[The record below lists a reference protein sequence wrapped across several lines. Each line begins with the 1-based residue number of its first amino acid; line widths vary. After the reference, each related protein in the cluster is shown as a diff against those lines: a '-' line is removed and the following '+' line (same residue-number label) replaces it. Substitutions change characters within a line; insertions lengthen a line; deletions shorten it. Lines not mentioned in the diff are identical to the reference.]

1 MSIEDREN
9 VEDVEVKEEEGAEQQ
24 HDESNGDDEDDEH
37 ESTGK
42 VDSEL
47 DDAESDSDR
56 EEIIA
61 RRKEQRKSRNQRNRE
76 KVEALERNLQALAA
90 QNAALQ
96 QQVSGIQDANVGS
109 QLAQVDNAIA
119 QHNQAAEHFKR
130 IIAEAATRNDGKT
143 LAEATEYMLAARR
156 KAEDLTTFK
165 ANATRAINAPKPLNA
180 ALVGKSQQFLG
191 KNRWYGGPTSADPD
205 SKVLTALDNSLTA
218 EGWDA
223 TTDAYWNE
231 LESRAKKYI
240 PHRFDIKTP
249 KPPRDTVGGGGNSS
263 SGGGDKGGT
272 FILSPDRVQA
282 IKSAGMWDD
291 PKARKSMI
299 DNYRKYDREHGRK

>member
-1 MSIEDREN
+1 MSIESKEN
-9 VEDVEVKEEEGAEQQ
+9 VEDVEVKEGSENQ
-24 HDESNGDDEDDEH
+24 HDDNAPESDEDDEH

-90 QNAALQ
+90 QNATLQ

-109 QLAQVDNAIA
+109 QLAQVDQAIA
-119 QHNQAAEHFKR
+119 QHHQAAEHFKK
-130 IIAEAATRNDGKT
+130 IIAQAAQQGDGKT
-143 LAEATEYMLAARR
+143 IAEATEYMIAARQ
-156 KAEDLTTFK
+156 KANDLTTFK
-165 ANATRAINAPKPLNA
+165 ANATRAINAPKPLNPQ
-180 ALVGKSQQFLG
+180 LVNKSQQFLG
-191 KNRWYGGPTSADPD
+191 KNRWYGGPSSADAD

-223 TTDAYWNE
+223 TSDAYWSE

-240 PHRFDIKTP
+240 PHRFENRNVKT
-249 KPPRDTVGGGGNSS
+249 PRDTVGGGGTGSQ
-263 SGGGDKGGT
+263 GAGDRAGS
-272 FILSPDRVQA
+272 FILSADRVQA

-291 PKARKSMI
+291 SATRKKMI
-299 DNYRKYDREHGRK
+299 ETYRKYDRENGRK